1 MLFRTFFSALLLLF
15 ISLNCQ
21 QAWGQNGFMPDEI
34 HYNPNIT
41 TPAKAFGHELG
52 KQTVRYDQIINYFQT
67 LTTESDRISMEII
80 GYSVENRPIVL
91 LAITSPQN
99 HENLEQI
106 RRNHLLQYGSIS
118 QQSEP
123 EVDDSPVV
131 TWLGF
136 GVHGAEAAGL
146 EASIPTVYHMAAGE
160 DHDMEQVLQHSVVL
174 VVAALN
180 PDGHARRINH
190 SLRFTSKTVV
200 RNGDHA
206 GHELWTRQ
214 RTNHY
219 GFDLNRQWLLVNQH
233 EARIWVPL
241 WHQWKPNFSAD
252 FHEMGTTSVRPSTY
266 YFPPGNRVRTNS
278 VIPKE
283 LRPLKQRFA
292 DYYKEVH
299 DQLGTLYFT
308 EEVYDNFYTGT
319 GSAYPDLYGS
329 SGALFEAGTAHLV
342 ELDTPL
348 GRWSLADNIQLHF
361 SSALASIVA
370 AVELRDELKD
380 YRKTFF
386 DITRD
391 EAQQNNTAGFIFT
404 SHDTSRLADFI
415 RILNTHEID
424 VYSLAQDLSADGK
437 SFTAGEA
444 MVVPIEQ
451 DSYRMIRSIFDRVTD
466 FDEPNF
472 SDVTAWTL
480 PLAYNLDHTSISRN
494 RWNRGLMGDPVTSI
508 DRQKDAPDRATYG
521 YLFSWDDHLA
531 PRALYRLL
539 DQGVITRAARVP
551 IEVETS
557 RGEISADRGSIFIP
571 LRGQTISEDLL
582 YDLVSGITE
591 QEEIAVHAL
600 HSGSTL
606 NEGADFG
613 SGRAFGTLERPEVL
627 LLFDDGIQHF
637 DMGHIWHLL
646 DVDMEMP
653 VVLKQKNRIQ
663 EIEWSRY
670 THIILPGGWDVSL
683 SESATD
689 RLKQW
694 IREEGGTFIALVQA
708 AEWAQKELLGLK
720 PHTDRTIQG
729 IPGLRIDMDELS
741 SHESEDV
748 VSGAIF
754 AGDLD
759 LSHPLGFGFQ
769 NRMLPS
775 YRNTS
780 IVLATPDNPV
790 ATVIRYHED
799 PMLSGY
805 ASERRRSEIGGSP
818 MLIAERFGA
827 GSIVLMTD
835 NPNFRGAWPG
845 TSKLLMNSLYFS
857 KLFNSPRNPDGAR
870 IRR

>member
-1 MLFRTFFSALLLLF
+1 MFVRISLSALLLLVVGAA
-15 ISLNCQ
+15 CQ
-21 QAWGQNGFMPDEI
+21 QALGQTGFMPDEI
-34 HYNPNIT
+34 DYNPQIT
-41 TPAKAFGHELG
+41 TPAEAIGHELG
-52 KQTVRYDQIINYFQT
+52 KQTVRYDQIIRYFET
-67 LTTESDRISMEII
+67 LSAQSDRVSMEIA
-80 GYSVENRPIVL
+80 GYSVEGRPIAI

-106 RRNHLLQYGSIS
+106 RQEHLMQYGSNA
-118 QQSEP
+118 P
-123 EVDDSPVV
+123 DDSDVEDTPVI

-146 EASIPTVYHMAAGE
+146 EASIPTVYHLAAGE
-160 DHDMEQVLQHSVVL
+160 GPVMEQVLQHSVVL
-174 VVAALN
+174 VVAAMN

-190 SLRFTSKTVV
+190 SLRFTSNTVV

-219 GFDLNRQWLLVNQH
+219 GFDLNRQWLLVNQQ
-233 EARIWVPL
+233 EANVWVPL
-241 WHQWKPNFSAD
+241 WHRWKPNFSAD

-266 YFPPGNRVRTNS
+266 YFPPGNRVRTNR
-278 VIPKE
+278 VIPEE

-348 GRWSLADNIQLHF
+348 GRWSLADNIELHF
-361 SSALASIVA
+361 RSALASVLA
-370 AVELRDELKD
+370 AVELRDELKA
-380 YRKTFF
+380 YRNTFF
-386 DITRD
+386 DVTQQQARRD
-391 EAQQNNTAGFIFT
+391 EQAAFLFT
-404 SHDTSRLADFI
+404 SPDRSRVADFI
-415 RILNTHEID
+415 RILNIHEID
-424 VYSLAQDLSADGK
+424 VYSLARDFTADGQ
-437 SFTAGEA
+437 SFSAGKA
-444 MVVPIEQ
+444 WLVPVEQ
-451 DSYRMIRSIFDRVTD
+451 DAYRMIRSIFDRVTD
-466 FDEPNF
+466 FEEPGF

-480 PLAYNLDHTSISRN
+480 PLSYNLDYTSIDRSS
-494 RWNRGLMGDPVTSI
+494 WSTDLLGEPVTSI
-508 DRQKDAPDRATYG
+508 DKQQDLPERAGYG
-521 YLFSWDDHLA
+521 YIFSWDDHFA

-539 DQGVITRAARVP
+539 DRGVIARAVQVP
-551 IEVETS
+551 IEVATA
-557 RGEISADRGSIFIP
+557 RGEQSFGRGSIFIP
-571 LRGQTISEDLL
+571 LRGQTIPDDDLYEL
-582 YDLVSGITE
+582 MSGIAE
-591 QEEIAVHAL
+591 REGIGVHAL
-600 HSGSTL
+600 HSGTTG

-646 DVDMEMP
+646 DVEMEMP
-653 VVLKQKNRIQ
+653 VVLKQKNRIH
-663 EIEWSRY
+663 EINWSRY
-670 THIILPGGWDVSL
+670 SHIILPGGWDVSL
-683 SESATD
+683 SESATT
-689 RLKQW
+689 RLTQW

-708 AEWAQKELLGLK
+708 AEWAQEALLGQT
-720 PHTDRTIQG
+720 PQTDRTLQG
-729 IPGLRIDMDELS
+729 VPGIRFDADDLRAR
-741 SHESEDV
+741 ESEDV

-759 LSHPLGFGFQ
+759 ISHPIGFGFQ
-769 NRMLPS
+769 NRTVPS

-780 IVLATPDNPV
+780 IVLATPDNPI
-790 ATVIRYHED
+790 ASVIQYHEE
-799 PMLSGY
+799 PLLAGY
-805 ASERRRSEIGGSP
+805 ASERRQREIGGSP

-827 GSIVLMTD
+827 GSIILMTD
-835 NPNFRGAWPG
+835 NPTFRGAWPG
-845 TSKLLMNSLYFS
+845 TGKLLMNSLFFS
-857 KLFNSPRNPDGAR
+857 KLFSTPRNPGGAR

>member
-1 MLFRTFFSALLLLF
+1 MPNG
-15 ISLNCQ
+15 IS
-21 QAWGQNGFMPDEI
+21 
-34 HYNPNIT
+34 YNPDIT
-41 TPAKAFGHELG
+41 TPAEAFGHELG
-52 KQTVRYDQIINYFQT
+52 EQTVRYDQMMYYFQT
-67 LTTESDRISMEII
+67 LEAESDRISMEIV
-80 GYSVENRPIVL
+80 GYSVEGRPIML
-91 LAITSPQN
+91 LAITSPGN
-99 HENLEQI
+99 HENLDQI
-106 RRNHLLQYGSIS
+106 RRNHVLQYGSDRREA
-118 QQSEP
+118 EP
-123 EVDDSPVV
+123 VAENTPVV

-160 DHDMEQVLQHSVVL
+160 GSEMEQVLQYSVVL

-219 GFDLNRQWLLVNQH
+219 GFDLNRQWLLVNQQ
-233 EARIWVPL
+233 EAKIWVPL
-241 WHQWKPNFSAD
+241 WHRWKPNFSAD

-266 YFPPGNRVRTNS
+266 YFSPGNRVRTNS
-278 VIPKE
+278 VIPEE

-361 SSALASIVA
+361 NSALASIVA
-370 AVELRDELKD
+370 AVELRDELKA
-380 YRKTFF
+380 YRKNFF
-386 DITRD
+386 EWTRD
-391 EAQQNNTAGFIFT
+391 EAGQDPRAGFVFT
-404 SHDTSRLADFI
+404 SPDKSRLTDFI
-415 RILNTHEID
+415 RLLNTHEID
-424 VYSLAQDLSADGK
+424 VYSLAQDLTADGK
-437 SFTAGEA
+437 SFTSGESW
-444 MVVPIEQ
+444 MVPVEQ
-451 DSYRMIRSIFDRVTD
+451 DSYRMIRSVFERVID
-466 FDEPNF
+466 FEEPKF

-480 PLAYNLDHTSISRN
+480 PLAYNLNYTSIDRN
-494 RWNRGLMGDPVTSI
+494 RWSTGLLGNKVTSI
-508 DRQKDAPDRATYG
+508 DLQNNPPDRAIYG
-521 YLFSWDDHLA
+521 YIFSWDDHYA

-539 DQGVITRAARVP
+539 DRGLIARTVQVP
-551 IEVETS
+551 IEVETTQ
-557 RGEISADRGSIFIP
+557 GEFSFGRGSIFIP
-571 LRGQTISEDLL
+571 LRGQTVSEDRL

-591 QEEIAVHAL
+591 QEGIVVHAL
-600 HSGSTL
+600 HTGNTL

-613 SGRAFGTLERPEVL
+613 SGRAFGTLERPEIL

-663 EIEWSRY
+663 EIKWSRY
-670 THIILPGGWDVSL
+670 THIILPGGWNVSL
-683 SESATD
+683 NKSTTD

-708 AEWAQKELLGLK
+708 AE
-720 PHTDRTIQG
+720 
-729 IPGLRIDMDELS
+729 
-741 SHESEDV
+741 
-748 VSGAIF
+748 
-754 AGDLD
+754 
-759 LSHPLGFGFQ
+759 
-769 NRMLPS
+769 
-775 YRNTS
+775 
-780 IVLATPDNPV
+780 
-790 ATVIRYHED
+790 
-799 PMLSGY
+799 
-805 ASERRRSEIGGSP
+805 
-818 MLIAERFGA
+818 
-827 GSIVLMTD
+827 
-835 NPNFRGAWPG
+835 
-845 TSKLLMNSLYFS
+845 
-857 KLFNSPRNPDGAR
+857 
-870 IRR
+870 